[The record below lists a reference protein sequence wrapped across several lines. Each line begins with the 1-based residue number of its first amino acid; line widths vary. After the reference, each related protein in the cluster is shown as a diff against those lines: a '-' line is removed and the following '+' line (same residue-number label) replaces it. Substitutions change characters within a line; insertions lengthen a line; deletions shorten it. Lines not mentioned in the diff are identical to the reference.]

1 MVDKDYVCE
10 DWGETTQWTQIRVTV
25 KLEQLDALVSIL
37 VDAGR
42 IIAQRE
48 AAER

>member
-1 MVDKDYVCE
+1 MLIPSGRGFIDRATGEITIEYVE
-10 DWGETTQWTQIRVTV
+10 GTA
-25 KLEQLDALVSIL
+25 EQLDALVSIL